1 MEILDAET
9 KVNRKPS
16 VSSVF
21 KNSDFFKLWIGQFIS
36 NVGSNISLIVLPL
49 FIFQYTGSTY
59 WLGIITLAEFIPVLV
74 ISPIAGMYVDSH
86 NRKKIMILGGGP
98 NRIGQGIVLIPVLIT
113 FDQTFDGIYILIGI
127 TALVFLGSTVNRFFM
142 PARTASIPRIVNQ
155 DEIGIAVSISQTT
168 YQLIMVLGPIF
179 GAIIATF
186 FGYRLAFI
194 VDGSTFLFS
203 ASVILLIKTDLNP
216 LKNLS
221 KDIYEKPS
229 LLLGTK
235 KLFQIKSLRFL
246 VILFSVLI
254 FANASINSFL
264 VAFVKSD
271 LHMTDIEFGTTITI
285 LGGSGVLTG
294 IIMSK
299 KISQVRRPIMLV
311 VIGFLLSGISFLP
324 IKIVTQAWQLYI
336 LFFFL
341 GSFNLLINIPVNTI
355 FLRDTTDNIR
365 GQVFSALNMA
375 ISFFTI
381 LGILYGV
388 IFAPI
393 LGLRDLYFLNAV
405 IFVIVALIGMFYL
418 IFIENLDNP
427 QETIKVEEP
436 RIIESVN

>member
-1 MEILDAET
+1 MSNLESKEISAHD
-9 KVNRKPS
+9 PS
-16 VSSVF
+16 VKEVF
-21 KNSDFFKLWIGQFIS
+21 KNGDYFKLWIAQFIS
-36 NVGSNISLIVLPL
+36 NVGTNISLLVLPL

-59 WLGIITLAEFIPVLV
+59 WLGIISLAEFIPILI
-74 ISPIAGMYVDSH
+74 ISPIAGIFVDSH
-86 NRKKIMILGGGP
+86 DRKKIMIVSDLL
-98 NRIGQGIVLIPVLIT
+98 NMLLIILVPILIT
-113 FDQTFDGIYILIGI
+113 FDTAFDEIYILIGV
-127 TALVFLGSTVNRFFM
+127 TVLVFLGSTVNRFFM
-142 PARTASIPRIVNQ
+142 PARAASIPRIVKQ

-168 YQLIMVLGPIF
+168 YQLITVLGPIF
-179 GAIIATF
+179 GAMIATY

-203 ASVILLIKTDLNP
+203 AIVALLIKTNLKP
-216 LKNLS
+216 LENLT
-221 KDIYEKPS
+221 KAGDEKPS

-235 KLFQIKSLRFL
+235 KMMQIKSLRFL
-246 VILFSVLI
+246 VIAFSFLI

-299 KISQVRRPIMLV
+299 KISQIRRPIMLTV
-311 VIGFLLSGISFLP
+311 VGFLLCGISFLP
-324 IKIVTQAWQLYI
+324 IIIVTQAWQLYVI
-336 LFFFL
+336 FFFV

-375 ISFFTI
+375 ISLFTI

-393 LGLRDLYFLNAV
+393 IGLREIYFLNAI
-405 IFVIVALIGMFYL
+405 IFVIVALIGIFYL
-418 IFIENLDNP
+418 LFIENLDMP
-427 QETIKVEEP
+427 QVSYETNQTNLK
-436 RIIESVN
+436 IESLN

>member
-86 NRKKIMILGGGP
+86 NRKKIMISSDLL
-98 NRIGQGIVLIPVLIT
+98 NTLLIVLIPVLIT